1 MRFAISVAS
10 QLGRRHKVAEI
21 CHFVRGCSASW
32 EPLTPYI
39 RGLANKQHV
48 TNESLKKIENAAYAI
63 AIRRI
68 ECGDIEL
75 QDILLDFTRD
85 RDDGVGEGDR
95 AARKRGM
102 DTETGDDCDDNT
114 DYF

>member
-1 MRFAISVAS
+1 MVNLILFLLSFPSLLVPHVPTWGTRERELYILRAL
-10 QLGRRHKVAEI
+10 QN
-21 CHFVRGCSASW
+21 
-32 EPLTPYI
+32 LTFLLPGI
-39 RGLANKQHV
+39 P
-48 TNESLKKIENAAYAI
+48 AAYAI